1 MLRVSFS
8 TLNWQ
13 EGEWIFW
20 VSDETKMVIHHL
32 TVTGVWWRK
41 CPIFTEPIYFSSGIQ
56 LYYNSIPVAS
66 KGGHEANSHQRNE
79 NGSDHCHIWDE
90 AVRRAVPS
98 HGNFLFR
105 RLHIGGSPGDSE
117 ALMVRIQDRRI
128 LGSLSDCMVQSPTV
142 VKARKVVDTSFS
154 LLWVIQAVTHT
165 LLCRNILHCHP
176 WSLSGQGHTLFSIFP
191 SFISF
196 SHLDFNQKL

>member
-1 MLRVSFS
+1 MFSILGLESFILEEKDAGKALLSHGCLENYPSTNEEILSFTMLRVSFS

-32 TVTGVWWRK
+32 SVTGVWWRK
-41 CPIFTEPIYFSSGIQ
+41 CPIFTKPIYFSSGIQ

-98 HGNFLFR
+98 HGNFLFGC
-105 RLHIGGSPGDSE
+105 LHIGGSPGDSE

-128 LGSLSDCMVQSPTV
+128 LGSPSDCMVQSPT
-142 VKARKVVDTSFS
+142 
-154 LLWVIQAVTHT
+154 
-165 LLCRNILHCHP
+165 CC
-176 WSLSGQGHTLFSIFP
+176 
-191 SFISF
+191 
-196 SHLDFNQKL
+196 